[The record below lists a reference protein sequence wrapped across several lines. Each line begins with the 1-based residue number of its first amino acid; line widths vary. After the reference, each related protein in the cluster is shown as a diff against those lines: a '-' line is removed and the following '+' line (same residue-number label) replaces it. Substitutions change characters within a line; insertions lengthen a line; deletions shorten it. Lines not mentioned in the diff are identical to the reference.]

1 MNVYDFDETIY
12 DGESSIE
19 FILAYLKKDPTIVRF
34 LPSIAKLMRQYNRG
48 QARFEDFAENYAP
61 KLQAYFAENK
71 VDVAS
76 LVSGFWD
83 KRMHKIK
90 PFYLRQQRADDVIIT
105 ASPYFMMD
113 DICRRLGVRHLIAT
127 DFDIETGEVHAA
139 CFRERKVA
147 LFRAAFPD
155 VEIDDFYTDSVN
167 DACLFPLAKRAFMV
181 KGNEIRQVK

>member
-19 FILAYLKKDPTIVRF
+19 FLLCYLREDPSVVRF
-34 LPSIAKLMRQYNRG
+34 LPSVARLMFRYNRG
-48 QARFEDFAENYAP
+48 KATFDDFSRDYAP
-61 KLQAYFAENK
+61 VLRDYFAKND
-71 VDVAS
+71 VDLMR

-90 PFYLRQQRADDVIIT
+90 PFYRKIQQPDDVIIT

-127 DFDIETGEVHAA
+127 DFDIETGEVRTA

>member
-19 FILAYLKKDPTIVRF
+19 FLLCYLRKDPTVVKY
-34 LPSIAKLMRQYNRG
+34 LPRVAKLMFRYKRG
-48 QARFEDFAENYAP
+48 EATLEEF
-61 KLQAYFAENK
+61 LQNDAAVLRRYFAENK
-71 VDVAS
+71 VDLAS

-90 PFYLRQQRADDVIIT
+90 PFYREKQQEDDVIIT

-113 DICRRLGVRHLIAT
+113 DVCERLGVRHLIAT
-127 DFDIETGEVHAA
+127 DFDIQTGEIRSA
-139 CFRERKVA
+139 CFRERKVD

-155 VEIDDFYTDSVN
+155 GEIDDFYTDSVN
-167 DACLFPLAKRAFMV
+167 DSFLFPLAKRVFMV
-181 KGNEIRQVK
+181 KGSKIRQIK